1 MAIISNATTIAD
13 AGAFST
19 SLGALTLI
27 KDITLSSAA
36 STIDFV
42 NGASSV
48 VFDGTYPVY
57 KFEFINMHPA
67 TENSTNF
74 TFQADVGTGTSYA
87 QTITSTFI
95 QIRHEEGDGATQLA
109 YSTAGDQAQATGFQQ
124 MFRSLEGDNDSS
136 ICGELYVF
144 NPSSTTFVKH
154 FIGQGFGQNAAPA
167 AFEAKIGGYFNTTTA
182 LTRMRFKMS
191 TGNIDSGAI
200 KLYGIKDS

>member
-1 MAIISNATTIAD
+1 MAILSNAVEIAD
-13 AGAFST
+13 AGSFSA

-27 KDITLSSAA
+27 KTITLTSAA
-36 STIDFV
+36 GTIDFL

-48 VFDGTYPVY
+48 VFDDTYPIY
-57 KFEFINMHPA
+57 KFQFINMHPA
-67 TENSTNF
+67 TEDSTHF
-74 TFQADVGTGTSYA
+74 TFQADVGTATDYA

-95 QIRHEEGDGATQLA
+95 QIRHEEGDGATQLV

-124 MFRSLEGDNDSS
+124 MFRSIEGDNDSS

-154 FIGQGFGQNAAPA
+154 FLGQGFGQNAAPA
-167 AFEAKIGGYFNTTTA
+167 AFTAKIQGYFNTTAA

-191 TGNIDSGAI
+191 TGNIDAGTI

>member
-13 AGAFST
+13 AGAFSVR
-19 SLGALTLI
+19 LGALTLI
-27 KDITLSSAA
+27 KTITLSSAA
-36 STIDFV
+36 GTVDFV

-48 VFDGTYPVY
+48 VFDDTYPIY
-57 KFEFINMHPA
+57 KFVFNNMHPA

-87 QTITSTFI
+87 QNITSTFI

-109 YSTAGDQAQATGFQQ
+109 YSTAGDQGQATGFQQ

-144 NPSSTTFVKH
+144 NPSSTTYTKH

-167 AFEAKIGGYFNTTTA
+167 AFTAKIAGYFNTTTA

-191 TGNIDSGAI
+191 TGNIDAGTI